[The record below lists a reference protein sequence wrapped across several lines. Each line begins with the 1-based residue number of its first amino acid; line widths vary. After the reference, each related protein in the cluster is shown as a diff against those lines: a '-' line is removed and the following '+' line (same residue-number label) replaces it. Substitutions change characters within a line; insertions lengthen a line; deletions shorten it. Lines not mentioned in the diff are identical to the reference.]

1 MQNNQ
6 GKLSAVRS
14 GAESFFGSRVF
25 CYLAP
30 FTALAAYLIYLVAAD
45 EMDFSA
51 GYYEL
56 SYLFT
61 YDHGFLSKAFV
72 GEVVSWFVDTLTP
85 EIIKGVS
92 LLGSVLLL
100 IASSLCFGSVLDK
113 TRENKELYTA
123 ALVIIGVL
131 CVAPFTFRN
140 HFFEVKQDKFFW
152 ALALFAVYFSQFKF
166 GIWLAPILCFA
177 AMLINPI
184 FMTGCMFLIAIIL
197 LQKCKDSGFAVKNI
211 IICAVSYIGM
221 IVIGIFSL
229 SSGHKHGFATPDEMI
244 DFYFSRYSATLSE
257 TVRNRLVNGELI
269 EYFGTRDTGFFKDV
283 FTRFV
288 VEGGG
293 WAYMLLNAVFF
304 AIPLFA
310 LLVIFWK
317 NVIKE
322 EKDKFRKFIFL
333 LCPATM
339 VSVLAMPLL
348 GWGTRFFFYSY
359 VVQLGLILYYIA
371 NKNEAVLTV
380 VGRVTDFCKEHI
392 LTSAAVLIYFAIFF
406 K

>member
-6 GKLSAVRS
+6 SRLSAVRS
-14 GAESFFGSRVF
+14 GAQSFLGSRAF

-30 FTALAAYLIYLVAAD
+30 FTVLAAYLIYLVASD
-45 EMDFSA
+45 KMEFSA

-72 GEVVSWFVDTLTP
+72 GEIVSWFVDTLTP

-92 LLGSVLLL
+92 ACGSVLLL
-100 IASSLCFGSVLDK
+100 IAASLCFGSVLDK
-113 TRENKELYTA
+113 TRDNQNTFTA
-123 ALVIIGVL
+123 AIVIIAIL

-140 HFFEVKQDKFFW
+140 HFFEIKQDKFFW
-152 ALALFAVYFSQFKF
+152 ALTLFAVYFSQFKF

-184 FMTGCMFLIAIIL
+184 FMTGSMFLIAIIL
-197 LQKCKDSGFAVKNI
+197 LQKCKDSGFSVKNI

-221 IVIGIFSL
+221 IVIAIFSL
-229 SSGHKHGFATPDEMI
+229 SSGHKHGFASPDEMI
-244 DFYFSRYSATLSE
+244 DFYFSRYNVTLSD
-257 TVRNRLVNGELI
+257 TVYNRLANEELI
-269 EYFGTRDTGFFKDV
+269 EYFGTRDLGFFKDV

-288 VEGGG
+288 IEGNG
-293 WAYMLLNAVFF
+293 WIYLLTNLVFF
-304 AIPLFA
+304 SLPLFV
-310 LLVIFWK
+310 LLAIFWK

-322 EKDKFRKFIFL
+322 ETDKFRKFIFF

-339 VSVLAMPLL
+339 ISVLAMPLL
-348 GWGTRFFFYSY
+348 AWGTRFFFYSY
-359 VVQLGLILYYIA
+359 VVQIGLILYYIA

-380 VGRVTDFCKEHI
+380 VGKVTDYCKEHI

>member
-6 GKLSAVRS
+6 SKLSAVRS

-30 FTALAAYLIYLVAAD
+30 FAALAVYLIYLVAAG
-45 EMDFSA
+45 EMEFSP

-61 YDHGFLSKAFV
+61 YDHGFLSKALV
-72 GEVVSWFVDTLTP
+72 GEVISWFVDTVTP
-85 EIIKGVS
+85 KNIMDVS

-113 TRENKELYTA
+113 TRENKETFNV
-123 ALVIIGVL
+123 ALAIIVIL
-131 CVAPFTFRN
+131 CVAPFTFRD
-140 HFFEVKQDKFFW
+140 HFTEMKQDKFFW

-166 GIWLAPILCFA
+166 GIWLAPLLCFTA
-177 AMLINPI
+177 TLINPI
-184 FMTGCMFLIAIIL
+184 FMTGSMFLVAIIL
-197 LQKCKDSGFAVKNI
+197 LQKCKDNGFAVKNI

-221 IVIGIFSL
+221 IAIGIFSIM
-229 SSGHKHGFATPDEMI
+229 SGNKHGFADVYELI
-244 DFYFSRYSATLSE
+244 DFYFSRYSATLSD
-257 TVRNRLVNGELI
+257 VSLDRLVSGELI
-269 EYFGTRDTGFFKDV
+269 EYFGTRDFEFFKKI
-283 FTRFV
+283 FILYGI
-288 VEGGG
+288 EQKGCI
-293 WAYMLLNAVFF
+293 YLLLNAVFF
-304 AIPLFA
+304 SIPLLV
-310 LLVIFWK
+310 LLTIFWK

-333 LCPATM
+333 LCSATM
-339 VSVLAMPLL
+339 VSILFIPILA
-348 GWGTRFFFYSY
+348 WGTRFFFYSY
-359 VVQLGLILYYIA
+359 VVQIGLILYYIA

-380 VGRVTDFCKEHI
+380 IGKVADFCKEHI